1 MWYIWLIAAGVFFVS
16 EMATEGFLICWLGA
30 GAILAML
37 TSFICN
43 NVFIQTLVF
52 VVSSVLLILLTKPLV
67 NKYMK
72 NSKTVITNSN
82 ALIDKTGIVTIAID
96 SLEATGQVKV
106 NGEIWSAKSEENTII
121 EKDTKVKIL
130 KIDGVK
136 LVVAPIKTEQKI

>member
-16 EMATEGFLICWLGA
+16 EMATEGFLICWLGV
-30 GAILAML
+30 GALLAML

-67 NKYMK
+67 HKYMK
-72 NSKTVITNSN
+72 NSKTVVTNSN
-82 ALIDKTGIVTIAID
+82 ALIDKTGIVTIAIN

-136 LVVAPIKTEQKI
+136 LVVAPIKSEQKV